1 MICNANGE
9 IVESQSRTESAS
21 YGDLVKFDI
30 SEDIGNLNVQKW
42 TVKKDGVTR
51 KVSQG
56 EATCELIANS
66 NATVCAYLTEKEVEP
81 STNIKL
87 TLLNNDGR
95 VIGTKYI
102 TSSDSLDTSKE
113 EIAGICAPK
122 LPFNTFKQWKTVNVK
137 ENEIVLRAT
146 YEVI

>member
-1 MICNANGE
+1 M
-9 IVESQSRTESAS
+9 
-21 YGDLVKFDI
+21 L
-30 SEDIGNLNVQKW
+30 L
-42 TVKKDGVTR
+42 
-51 KVSQG
+51 
-56 EATCELIANS
+56 
-66 NATVCAYLTEKEVEP
+66 

-102 TSSDSLDTSKE
+102 TSSDSLDASKK